1 MSSQLHI
8 TNGDSFT
15 QRLKSLKFKGEII
28 TWREML
34 CEGKTE
40 TSVGSE
46 AFWKTRFEFLHKNY
60 NVSKSWFVEKTLKE
74 YRSLCNHKQQDEI
87 ILWFEYDLFCQINML
102 AVISWLKT
110 HRRHVQISLVC
121 SGYEDDSNRLYGL
134 NELNDDQ
141 VEAHFKSRVSLSQN
155 DIEYA
160 DYVWQLYCSDN
171 PIRLENLSDFDLYQF
186 KYLEDALKTHLR
198 RFPAIKNGLNEIEN
212 RVLQVASQGKSSS
225 KKELMGALLQDQG
238 WYGFGDTQYQRILK
252 NLRPLFHSFNPVRLS
267 KKGKEI
273 LENKDN
279 YYATLR
285 DTEAYLGGALKYN
298 YLYNSEAGRILKL

>member
-15 QRLKSLKFKGEII
+15 QRLKTLNLKGDII

-40 TSVGSE
+40 TNVGSE
-46 AFWKTRFEFLHKNY
+46 SFWKTRFDFLHKHY

-74 YRSLCNHKQQDEI
+74 YRSLCNHKQQDQI

-110 HRRHVQISLVC
+110 HRRYADISLVC
-121 SGYEDDSNRLYGL
+121 SGKEDESDKLYAL
-134 NELNDDQ
+134 DELNDEQ
-141 VEAHFKSRVSLSQN
+141 LLQLYNNRIHLSQN

-171 PIRLENLSDFDLYQF
+171 PIRLENLIDFDNYQYA
-186 KYLEDALKTHLR
+186 YLSGAIKTHLK
-198 RFPAIKNGLNEIEN
+198 RFPTIKNGLNEIEN
-212 RVLQVASQGKSSS
+212 RILELSISEKPSS
-225 KKELMGALLQDQG
+225 KKALLGSILQNQG
-238 WYGFGDTQYQRILK
+238 YYGFGDSQYQRVIN
-252 NLRPLFHSFNPVRLS
+252 NLRPLFTGFNPVRLS
-267 KKGKEI
+267 KKGKDI
-273 LENKDN
+273 LSGNTS
-279 YYATLR
+279 YYSELR
-285 DTEAYLGGALKYN
+285 DETVYLGGALKYN
-298 YLYNSEAGRILKL
+298 YLYNTASDRILKL

>member
-15 QRLKSLKFKGEII
+15 QRLKKLKLKGEII

-60 NVSKSWFVEKTLKE
+60 NISKSWFVEKTLKE

-121 SGYEDDSNRLYGL
+121 SGYEDDSSRLYGL
-134 NELNDDQ
+134 NELTDDQ
-141 VEAHFKSRVSLSQN
+141 IHAHFKSRVALSQN

-171 PIRLENLSDFDLYQF
+171 PIRLENLADFELYQF
-186 KYLEDALKTHLR
+186 NYLEDALKAHLR

-212 RVLQVASQGKSSS
+212 RVLQVAAEGKSPS
-225 KKELMGALLQDQG
+225 KKALMGALLQDQG

>member
-15 QRLKSLKFKGEII
+15 QKLKELKLEGDII

-40 TSVGSE
+40 TNVGSE
-46 AFWKTRFEFLHKNY
+46 SFWKTRFEFLHKNY
-60 NVSKSWFVEKTLKE
+60 KVSKSWFVEKTLKE
-74 YRSLCNHKQQDEI
+74 YRSLCNHKQEDEI

-110 HRRHVQISLVC
+110 HRRHAEISLVC
-121 SGYEDDSNRLYGL
+121 SGDEDETDRLYGL
-134 NELNDDQ
+134 SELSNEKLLELYQNRT
-141 VEAHFKSRVSLSQN
+141 VLSQD

-171 PIRLENLSDFDLYQF
+171 PIRLENLTDFENYHFDYLSD
-186 KYLEDALKTHLR
+186 AIKTHLK
-198 RFPAIKNGLNEIEN
+198 RFPTIKNGLNEVEN
-212 RVLQVASQGKSSS
+212 KILELAVEYKPKS
-225 KKELMGALLQDQG
+225 KKAFIGTILQHQG
-238 WYGFGDTQYQRILK
+238 LYGFGDTQYDRLLTTLK
-252 NLRPLFHSFNPVRLS
+252 PLFTSFNPVRLT

-273 LENKDN
+273 LEGKTS
-279 YYATLR
+279 YYSHLR
-285 DTEAYLGGALKYN
+285 DNEAYLGGALKYN
-298 YLYNSEAGRILKL
+298 YLYNTESDRILKL

>member
-15 QRLKSLKFKGEII
+15 QRLKTLNLKGDII

-40 TSVGSE
+40 TNVGSE
-46 AFWKTRFEFLHKNY
+46 SFWKTRFDFLHKHY

-74 YRSLCNHKQQDEI
+74 YRSLCNHKQQDQI

-110 HRRHVQISLVC
+110 HRRYADISLVC
-121 SGYEDDSNRLYGL
+121 SGKEDDTDKLYAL
-134 NELNDDQ
+134 NELNDEQ
-141 VEAHFKSRVSLSQN
+141 LQQLYKNRIHLSQN

-171 PIRLENLSDFDLYQF
+171 PIRLENLIDFDNYQYA
-186 KYLEDALKTHLR
+186 YLSDAIKTHLK
-198 RFPAIKNGLNEIEN
+198 RFPTIKNGLNEIEN
-212 RVLQVASQGKSSS
+212 RILELSLSEKPAS
-225 KKELMGALLQDQG
+225 KKALLGTILSNQG
-238 WYGFGDTQYQRILK
+238 YYGFGDTQFQRVITNLK
-252 NLRPLFHSFNPVRLS
+252 PLFTGFNPVRLS
-267 KKGKEI
+267 KKGKDI
-273 LENKDN
+273 LAGNTS
-279 YYATLR
+279 YYSELR
-285 DTEAYLGGALKYN
+285 DESVYLGGALKYN
-298 YLYNSEAGRILKL
+298 YLYNTASDRILKL